1 MSAEF
6 RIGEWLVDPAVGS
19 VAGKDATAHLEPR
32 VMEVLVYL
40 ARHPGEVIPKER
52 LIQAVWADT
61 FVTDWSLSHAV
72 SELRKAFEDDATN
85 PRFIQT
91 LPKRGYRLI
100 AKVESVEE
108 SAEHRYERKEVIG
121 EGAMGQVYLAED
133 QWLRRKVA
141 LKFLREEGEDEKA
154 RKRLLREA
162 RATAAL
168 DHPFIC
174 KVYDTGEMEGRTFI
188 AMEYVEGKT
197 LKQKLAEG
205 VLEPREALGIAG
217 EMAEAL
223 ERAHLERIVHRDVK
237 PSNVMLTD
245 QGHVKVMDFGIAKRL
260 RAPEGQEQE
269 WSVSLTDE
277 VSTLGTLPYMS
288 PEQVRG
294 QKVDTRS
301 DLFSFGVVLYEMLTG
316 LHPFRRPVAADT
328 AAAILEKE
336 PVPLRRI
343 RPELPQ
349 EAESLV
355 TKLLAKDRED
365 RWQSIEEVR
374 SELARVPAES
384 SHPTVAAPAPE
395 RIGFPWIRT
404 RAALALLAALALAAV
419 TWWWFSR
426 P

>member
-1 MSAEF
+1 MSAPF

-19 VAGKDATAHLEPR
+19 VAAKDATGHLEPR

-52 LIQAVWADT
+52 LIRAVWSDT
-61 FVTDWSLSHAV
+61 FVTDWVLSRAI
-72 SELRKAFEDDATN
+72 SELRKVFADDAAN
-85 PRFIQT
+85 PRYIQT

-108 SAEHRYERKEVIG
+108 SAAHRYVRKEVIG
-121 EGAMGQVYLAED
+121 EGAMGKVYVAED

-141 LKFLREEGEDEKA
+141 LKFLPEEGEDERG

-168 DHPFIC
+168 DHPYIC
-174 KVYDTGEMEGRTFI
+174 KVYDTGEMEGRIFI
-188 AMEYVEGKT
+188 AMEYLEGET
-197 LKQKLAEG
+197 LKERLTEG
-205 VLEPREALGIAG
+205 VFEVQEALSIAA

-237 PSNVMLTD
+237 PSNVMVTD

-260 RAPEGQEQE
+260 RAPEGREQD
-269 WSVSLTDE
+269 WSVSLSDE

-316 LHPFRRPVAADT
+316 LHPFRRPLGPDT

-336 PVPLRRI
+336 PLPVRRI
-343 RPELPQ
+343 RPELPR
-349 EAESLV
+349 ETESLV

-374 SELARVPAES
+374 SALARVPAES
-384 SHPTVAAPAPE
+384 PHPTAAAWASQRIRFLPA
-395 RIGFPWIRT
+395 RVRT
-404 RAALALLAALALAAV
+404 AIALLAAVAAV
-419 TWWWFSR
+419 AAIWWWF
-426 P
+426 

>member
-336 PVPLRRI
+336 PVP
-343 RPELPQ
+343 
-349 EAESLV
+349 
-355 TKLLAKDRED
+355 
-365 RWQSIEEVR
+365 
-374 SELARVPAES
+374 
-384 SHPTVAAPAPE
+384 
-395 RIGFPWIRT
+395 
-404 RAALALLAALALAAV
+404 
-419 TWWWFSR
+419 
-426 P
+426 